1 MLAWLVPELSF
12 SPRIKRRVG
21 FRGNPEEIEFAG
33 TGFPIRTSGMTE
45 EEFCNSLA
53 SGWFWRTRGGER
65 DQKQLPL
72 SVLQGLMHFVVGVI
86 FDKRNAT
93 HYTLP

>member
-33 TGFPIRTSGMTE
+33 DTFGDVDKNINIR
-45 EEFCNSLA
+45 F
-53 SGWFWRTRGGER
+53 GG
-65 DQKQLPL
+65 
-72 SVLQGLMHFVVGVI
+72 
-86 FDKRNAT
+86 
-93 HYTLP
+93 